1 MTMTVKE
8 QLTEA
13 RQMWTALIPFC
24 PLPTD
29 NTLIRWVARFNTEE
43 LMVGF
48 SITAGKFEKERTA
61 DADRMYRYC
70 TSVMHNRQ
78 IDAQRAGAA
87 R

>member
-1 MTMTVKE
+1 MTMTLHE

-24 PLPTD
+24 TVPTQ
-29 NTLIRWVARFNTEE
+29 NTLIRWVARFNTDE
-43 LMVGF
+43 LMTGF

-61 DADRMYRYC
+61 DPERLYRYC

-78 IDAQRAGAA
+78 LEAQRAGAA